1 MTTSTQGTAAL
12 VGSGEYLP
20 KMLPVDR
27 ELLERMQ
34 ARGITPRV
42 VVVPTAAAPDGA
54 SVTERWARMG
64 TEHFR
69 TLGAQVEPVM
79 LLTRDDANNMQLVS
93 QIAQANFVYFS
104 GGKPRY
110 LLETLRDSEAWNAI
124 RHVYDTGGTIAG
136 CSAGAMVMGSE
147 FFDFPQIWRTQSA
160 LALVPGIAVIPHF
173 DEIPGLFKDTAIHST
188 NKVTVVGIEG
198 GTALVGSSNAW
209 EVIGSGGVTVF
220 TDKGRIRFKGGD
232 QVPLQLLAKD

>member
-1 MTTSTQGTAAL
+1 MTTSIQGTAAL

-27 ELLERMQ
+27 TLLERMQ
-34 ARGITPRV
+34 TKGMTPRV

-54 SVTERWARMG
+54 TVTERWARMG
-64 TEHFR
+64 TEHFQM
-69 TLGAQVEPVM
+69 LGAQVEPVM
-79 LLTRDDANNMQLVS
+79 LLTREDANNMQIAS
-93 QIAQANFVYFS
+93 QLAQANFIYFS

-124 RHVYDTGGTIAG
+124 RRVYDTGGTIAG

-147 FFDFPQIWRTQSA
+147 FFDFPQIWHMRPA
-160 LALVPGIAVIPHF
+160 LALVPGIAIIPHF
-173 DEIPGLFKDTAIHST
+173 DELPGLFKDAAIHST
-188 NKVTVVGIEG
+188 EKVTVVGVEG
-198 GTALVGSSNAW
+198 GTALVGSGNNW

-232 QVPLQLLAKD
+232 EVPLQLLSKD